1 MMCWLKEYFKVV
13 LQEKNT
19 NSFTLNHTHMF
30 TGIIQGKG
38 TLIEKRRFGGGMFFV
53 VEANFDITDPE
64 EGESIACNGVCL
76 TAKELHG
83 RRFVVDVSPES
94 LSRTNLGK
102 LSVGMTMNLERALR
116 LSDRLGGHLVSGH
129 VDATAKVSQKKPEGD
144 FVIFSFSIPEN
155 LGRYIIEK
163 GSITIDGISLTVN
176 YCDRSSFSVSI
187 IPHSLQVTTLGNLKL
202 GDVVNIEVDL
212 IGKYVEKLLLE
223 KPAAGGQ
230 GSQVIN
236 PAFLAEHGF
245 LK

>member
-1 MMCWLKEYFKVV
+1 
-13 LQEKNT
+13 
-19 NSFTLNHTHMF
+19 MF

-38 TLIEKRRFGGGMFFV
+38 TLTEKRRSGGGMLFV
-53 VEANFDITDPE
+53 VEADFDIADPE

-76 TAKELHG
+76 TAKDIQG
-83 RRFVVDVSPES
+83 KRFTVDVSPES
-94 LSRTNLGK
+94 LTRTNLGN

-129 VDATAKVSQKKPEGD
+129 VDATAQVSQRKPVGD
-144 FVIFSFSIPEN
+144 FVLFSFSIPQG

-176 YCDRSSFSVSI
+176 YCDNSTFSVSI
-187 IPHSLQVTTLGNLKL
+187 IPHSLHVTTLVNLKQ
-202 GDVVNIEVDL
+202 GDLVNIEVDL
-212 IGKYVEKLLLE
+212 IGKYVEKLLSE
-223 KPAAGGQ
+223 KPIDGGQ
-230 GSQVIN
+230 GRQDIN